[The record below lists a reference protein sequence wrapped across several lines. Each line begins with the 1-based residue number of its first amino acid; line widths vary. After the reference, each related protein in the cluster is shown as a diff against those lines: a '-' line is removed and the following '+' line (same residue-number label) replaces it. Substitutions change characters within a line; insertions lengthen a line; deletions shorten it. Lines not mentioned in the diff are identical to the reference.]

1 MTTEQTVSP
10 VAAAV
15 AKDRTVH
22 AAGCPALHDSPGCTC
37 VTPAM
42 TLTVADICRRNDLS
56 VARAELAL
64 TNLQEKG
71 LVTGFIPGDV
81 NAQITLTAEAAKYVN

>member
-1 MTTEQTVSP
+1 
-10 VAAAV
+10 
-15 AKDRTVH
+15 
-22 AAGCPALHDSPGCTC
+22 
-37 VTPAM
+37 M

>member
-1 MTTEQTVSP
+1 MKTEQTVTT
-10 VAAAV
+10 VTTAV

-22 AAGCPALHDSPGCTC
+22 TAGCPALDEGPGCTC

-56 VARAELAL
+56 VAKAELAL
-64 TNLQEKG
+64 ASLQEKG
-71 LVTGFIPGDV
+71 LVTGFVSGDV
-81 NAQITLTAEAAKYVN
+81 HAQITLTADAAKYLN